1 MIWFKINLPAKL
13 FFPDMHQSDFTFFT
27 KHQRQPELGMFGA
40 KLTGD
45 TTKGPPCRG
54 DKIIFHF
61 ISVAVL
67 LTHLFHPLCVS
78 FAQLSFNVIVRLNT
92 SLPGALSLS
101 KAK

>member
-1 MIWFKINLPAKL
+1 MPAKL
-13 FFPDMHQSDFTFFT
+13 FLPYTPQSDFAFFT
-27 KHQRQPELGMFGA
+27 NDQRQPEPGMFGA

-54 DKIIFHF
+54 DEIIFL
-61 ISVAVL
+61 AVYAAAL
-67 LTHLFHPLCVS
+67 LPMNFHALCAS